1 MKSLCKIS
9 SNYHRLLRVFL
20 PVSTLMKR
28 IINHARLIFRINKLY
43 ATLNQLIVRNKHS
56 AINLHVLGAKGK
68 NGFTLVELIVTV
80 TVLAI
85 IVAIAMP
92 SILTQLTRMEAKR
105 VKTQL
110 ENTLALAK
118 AESYITRQDVLVC
131 LSNNGRRCNR
141 NADETLL
148 AFVDTNDNKR
158 FDARVDTLLTQE
170 QLNLKYSTLK
180 LRVGSRRHYTK
191 FWGDSGKPRGHF
203 GHIKYC
209 PTSTYNNTM
218 YQIAFNQNG
227 RIHQKLNKDHP
238 TDCDG

>member
-1 MKSLCKIS
+1 MKSLYKTS
-9 SNYHRLLRVFL
+9 SNYHRLLIVFL
-20 PVSTLMKR
+20 PVSTSVKGIL
-28 IINHARLIFRINKLY
+28 NHGRLIFRINKWY
-43 ATLNQLIVRNKHS
+43 ATLRQSTIRNKHS
-56 AINLHVLGAKGK
+56 ATHLHVLESKGR
-68 NGFTLVELIVTV
+68 NGFTLVELIVAV

-85 IVAIAMP
+85 IVAIATP

-110 ENTLALAK
+110 QNTLALAK

-141 NADETLL
+141 NADKTLL

-180 LRVGSRRHYTK
+180 LRVGSRRNYTK

-209 PTSTYNNTM
+209 PTSSHNESM
-218 YQIAFNQNG
+218 YQISFNQAG
-227 RIHQKLNKDHP
+227 IVKYKLNSDHP
-238 TDCDG
+238 TDC

>member
-1 MKSLCKIS
+1 MKSLYKTS
-9 SNYHRLLRVFL
+9 SNYHGLLIVFL
-20 PVSTLMKR
+20 PVSTSVKGIL
-28 IINHARLIFRINKLY
+28 NHGRLIFQINKWYTPLH
-43 ATLNQLIVRNKHS
+43 QLTIRNKHS
-56 AINLHVLGAKGK
+56 ATNLHVLGDKGR

-131 LSNNGRRCNR
+131 LSNDGKQCDR
-141 NADETLL
+141 NSDNTLIL
-148 AFVDTNDNKR
+148 FVDKNGNKN
-158 FDARVDTLLTQE
+158 FDANADTLLLNQSF
-170 QLNLKYSTLK
+170 NLKYSTLK
-180 LRVGSRRHYTK
+180 LRVGAGRHYIK

-209 PTSTYNNTM
+209 PTSPYNESM
-218 YQIAFNQNG
+218 YQISFNQAG
-227 RIHQKLNKDHP
+227 IVKYKLNSDHP
-238 TDCDG
+238 TDC

>member
-1 MKSLCKIS
+1 MKSLYKTS
-9 SNYHRLLRVFL
+9 SNYRRLLIVVL
-20 PVSTLMKR
+20 PVSTFMKGMLS
-28 IINHARLIFRINKLY
+28 HDRLIFRINQLY
-43 ATLNQLIVRNKHS
+43 APLHQLTICNKRS
-56 AINLHVLGAKGK
+56 AMHLQALSAKGR

-85 IVAIAMP
+85 IVAIATP

-110 ENTLALAK
+110 QNTLALAK

-158 FDARVDTLLTQE
+158 FDARVDTLLIQE

-209 PTSTYNNTM
+209 PTSSYNESM
-218 YQIAFNQNG
+218 YQISFNQAG
-227 RIHQKLNKDHP
+227 IVKYKLNSDHP
-238 TDCDG
+238 TDC

>member
-28 IINHARLIFRINKLY
+28 TINHARRVFRTNKLN
-43 ATLNQLIVRNKHS
+43 TTQHQLTIRNRKS
-56 AINLHVLGAKGK
+56 AINLCVLGDKGR
-68 NGFTLVELIVTV
+68 NGFTLVELIVTIV
-80 TVLAI
+80 VLAI
-85 IVAIAMP
+85 IVVIAMP

-118 AESYITRQDVLVC
+118 AESYITRQDILVC
-131 LSNNGRRCNR
+131 LSNDGKQCDRNSDNMLILFVDKNGNKNFDA
-141 NADETLL
+141 NADALL
-148 AFVDTNDNKR
+148 LNQSF
-158 FDARVDTLLTQE
+158 
-170 QLNLKYSTLK
+170 NLKYSTLK
-180 LRVGSRRHYTK
+180 LRVGAGRHYIK

-209 PTSTYNNTM
+209 PTSLYNESM
-218 YQIAFNQNG
+218 YQISFNQAGIVRYKPNA
-227 RIHQKLNKDHP
+227 DHP
-238 TDCDG
+238 TDC

>member
-1 MKSLCKIS
+1 MKSLYKAS
-9 SNYHRLLRVFL
+9 SNYHRLLIVFL
-20 PVSTLMKR
+20 PVSTSVKGIL
-28 IINHARLIFRINKLY
+28 NHGRLIFRINKLY
-43 ATLNQLIVRNKHS
+43 APLHQLTIRNKHS
-56 AINLHVLGAKGK
+56 ATNLHVLGAKGR

-92 SILTQLTRMEAKR
+92 SILTQLTRMEARR

-110 ENTLALAK
+110 QNTLALAK

-148 AFVDTNDNKR
+148 AFVDTNNNKR
-158 FDARVDTLLTQE
+158 FDVRVDTLLTQE

-209 PTSTYNNTM
+209 PTSSYNESM
-218 YQIAFNQNG
+218 YQISFNQAG
-227 RIHQKLNKDHP
+227 IVKYKLNSDHP
-238 TDCDG
+238 TDC

>member
-1 MKSLCKIS
+1 MKSLYKTS
-9 SNYHRLLRVFL
+9 SNYHRLLIVFL
-20 PVSTLMKR
+20 PVSTSVKGIL
-28 IINHARLIFRINKLY
+28 NHGKLIFRINKLY
-43 ATLNQLIVRNKHS
+43 APPHQLTIRNKHS
-56 AINLHVLGAKGK
+56 ATNLHVLGAKGR

-92 SILTQLTRMEAKR
+92 SILTQLTRMEARR

-110 ENTLALAK
+110 QNTLALAK

-141 NADETLL
+141 NADKTLL

-209 PTSTYNNTM
+209 PTSSYNESM
-218 YQIAFNQNG
+218 YQISFNQAG
-227 RIHQKLNKDHP
+227 IVKYKLNSDHP
-238 TDCDG
+238 TDC

>member
-1 MKSLCKIS
+1 M
-9 SNYHRLLRVFL
+9 
-20 PVSTLMKR
+20 
-28 IINHARLIFRINKLY
+28 HAPLH
-43 ATLNQLIVRNKHS
+43 QLTIRNKHS
-56 AINLHVLGAKGK
+56 ATHLHVLGSKGR

-85 IVAIAMP
+85 IVAIATP

-110 ENTLALAK
+110 QNTLALAK

-158 FDARVDTLLTQE
+158 FDARVDTLLIQE

-209 PTSTYNNTM
+209 PTSSYNESM
-218 YQIAFNQNG
+218 YQISFNQAG
-227 RIHQKLNKDHP
+227 IVKYKLNSDHP
-238 TDCDG
+238 TDC

>member
-20 PVSTLMKR
+20 PLSTLMKR
-28 IINHARLIFRINKLY
+28 TINHARRVFRTNKLN
-43 ATLNQLIVRNKHS
+43 TTQHQVTIRNRNS
-56 AINLHVLGAKGK
+56 AITLCVLEDKGR

-85 IVAIAMP
+85 IVAIATP

-110 ENTLALAK
+110 QNTLALAK

-158 FDARVDTLLTQE
+158 FDARVDTLLIQE

-209 PTSTYNNTM
+209 PTSSYNESM
-218 YQIAFNQNG
+218 YQISFNQAG
-227 RIHQKLNKDHP
+227 IVKYKLNSDHP
-238 TDCDG
+238 TDC

>member
-1 MKSLCKIS
+1 MKSLYKTS
-9 SNYHRLLRVFL
+9 SNYHRLLIVFL
-20 PVSTLMKR
+20 SVSTSVRGIL
-28 IINHARLIFRINKLY
+28 NHGKLIFRINKLY
-43 ATLNQLIVRNKHS
+43 ATLHQLTICNKHS
-56 AINLHVLGAKGK
+56 AINLNVLGSKGK

-85 IVAIAMP
+85 IVAIATP

-110 ENTLALAK
+110 QNTLALAK

-141 NADETLL
+141 NADEILL

-209 PTSTYNNTM
+209 PTSSYNESM
-218 YQIAFNQNG
+218 YQISFNQAG
-227 RIHQKLNKDHP
+227 IVKYKLNSDHP
-238 TDCDG
+238 TDC

>member
-1 MKSLCKIS
+1 
-9 SNYHRLLRVFL
+9 
-20 PVSTLMKR
+20 
-28 IINHARLIFRINKLY
+28 
-43 ATLNQLIVRNKHS
+43 
-56 AINLHVLGAKGK
+56 
-68 NGFTLVELIVTV
+68 
-80 TVLAI
+80 
-85 IVAIAMP
+85 
-92 SILTQLTRMEAKR
+92 MEAKR

-110 ENTLALAK
+110 QNTLALAK

-158 FDARVDTLLTQE
+158 FDARVDTLLIQE

-209 PTSTYNNTM
+209 PTSSYNESM
-218 YQIAFNQNG
+218 YQISFNQAG
-227 RIHQKLNKDHP
+227 IVKYKLNSDHP
-238 TDCDG
+238 TDC